1 MCSHKFVSIN
11 PSHVMHFVISYCFNC
26 FLLHT
31 GVYFTH
37 IVLFIFDKY
46 VDQIHTCVEMNISTF
61 TEERIQ
67 CDILGNPTN
76 TIVYHSYEVLKLIR
90 ANIVQNGTVIFLHLI
105 INVLEK
111 MEDSHEL
118 TIKLKGMAMK

>member
-1 MCSHKFVSIN
+1 M
-11 PSHVMHFVISYCFNC
+11 SYCFNC

-31 GVYFTH
+31 GVYFSFITH
-37 IVLFIFDKY
+37 IALLIFDKY
-46 VDQIHTCVEMNISTF
+46 VDQIRTCIEINISTF

-67 CDILGNPTN
+67 RDILGNPTN

-90 ANIVQNGTVIFLHLI
+90 ANIVQNGTVILLKLI
-105 INVLEK
+105 KELEK